1 MRLGMIN
8 SAWAQAGRD
17 TAWGIQKT
25 AEIGF
30 DCIDIFADPLDID
43 ARERK
48 LIRVECEK
56 ANLPIISVACVAVGL
71 IDPNPSVRRFH
82 QERCR
87 AYLDMTYEFGGEN
100 LLLVLGE
107 YIWEQQV
114 VTPAEQWATAIDEL
128 KKLGDHAGKLD
139 LKIALELEPFKMSL
153 LNTVDKM
160 ANFLDGVKREAVQA
174 NIDISHCELSNTPAA
189 GLETLRGR
197 ACHVHLSDCDGKIHG
212 DLPPGRGV
220 VDFVPYL
227 KKIKELS
234 LPGAVSLELE
244 YSPDP
249 SQIEAWVREAYT
261 ATAKLMDQVGMRPF
275 KTR

>member
-153 LNTVDKM
+153 LNTVD
-160 ANFLDGVKREAVQA
+160 
-174 NIDISHCELSNTPAA
+174 
-189 GLETLRGR
+189 
-197 ACHVHLSDCDGKIHG
+197 G

>member
-100 LLLVLGE
+100 LLLVLGD

-160 ANFLDGVKREAVQA
+160 ANFLDGVKHEAVQA

>member
-160 ANFLDGVKREAVQA
+160 ANFLDGVKHEAVQA

-261 ATAKLMDQVGMRPF
+261 TTAKLMDQVGMRPF

>member
-160 ANFLDGVKREAVQA
+160 ANFLDGVKHEAVQA
-174 NIDISHCELSNTPAA
+174 NIDISHCELSNTRAA
-189 GLETLRGR
+189 GLEPLRGR

>member
-1 MRLGMIN
+1 MIN

-56 ANLPIISVACVAVGL
+56 VNLPIISVACVAVGL

-160 ANFLDGVKREAVQA
+160 ANFLDGVKHEAVQA

>member
-48 LIRVECEK
+48 LVRVECEK
-56 ANLPIISVACVAVGL
+56 VNLPIISVACVAVGL

-160 ANFLDGVKREAVQA
+160 ANFLDGVKHEAVQA

>member
-114 VTPAEQWATAIDEL
+114 VTPAEQWATAIDDL

-160 ANFLDGVKREAVQA
+160 ANFLDGVKHEAVQA

>member
-160 ANFLDGVKREAVQA
+160 ANFLDGVKHEAVQA

-197 ACHVHLSDCDGKIHG
+197 ACHVHLSDCDGKTHG

>member
-160 ANFLDGVKREAVQA
+160 ANFLEGVKHEAVQA
-174 NIDISHCELSNTPAA
+174 NIDISHCELSNTRAA